1 MPPLKKGLSCSLL
14 LVGSAR
20 GNLQQEIREKDEV
33 VILSVLASLC
43 SITLDWLQPLS
54 LCFILLAEGCFCS
67 VPVATLSLAPCLYK
81 HSFLLKLLESSF
93 CDVPLF
99 PARTLTDTD
108 GNRKPFRGSDI

>member
-20 GNLQQEIREKDEV
+20 GNLQQEIREEDEV
-33 VILSVLASLC
+33 GVLSLLASLC
-43 SITLDWLQPLS
+43 SVTLGWPQPLS
-54 LCFILLAEGCFCS
+54 LYFILPAEGCFCS
-67 VPVATLSLAPCLYK
+67 IPVVALSLAPCFYN
-81 HSFLLKLLESSF
+81 HSSSLNLLESSF